1 MTARRHAVSADCV
14 FDGAAVR
21 PHHAVV
27 VEGETIAALM
37 PRREVPG
44 SVSVQA
50 LPDGA
55 WLAPG
60 FIDVQVNGGGDV
72 LFNDDPSPES
82 IAAITAAHRRFG
94 TTSLLPTLITDSLG
108 KMRAAG
114 AAVEA
119 AMAHNP
125 SVLGIHFEGPWLSPE
140 KPGIH
145 DQALIHPPRRDEI
158 ELILGP
164 RSGVTLV
171 TLAPEQVP
179 AGLIA
184 KLASAGVRLSLG
196 HSMAT
201 YAETKAAIA
210 QGVTGFT
217 HLFNAMR
224 PIGAREPGPIVAAL
238 ETPGVWYGM
247 IVDGFHVDP
256 AVLRLALRGAARPM
270 LVTDAMPPV
279 GGSRSNFTLQGRD
292 ITLKEGRCMGLD
304 GTLAGAALDMASA
317 IRNCISVLEL
327 SLTAALRAASSEPAR
342 FLGIADRLGRL
353 SPGYCADMVALDPG
367 TIEVLATWVAGE
379 KTGPAG

>member
-1 MTARRHAVSADCV
+1 MTVSRHAVAADCV

-27 VEGETIAALM
+27 VEGETIVAVL

-44 SVSVQA
+44 SVPVQS
-50 LPDGA
+50 LRDGA

-72 LFNDDPSPES
+72 LFNDDPSPDS

-94 TTSLLPTLITDSLG
+94 TTSLMPTLITDSLG
-108 KMRAAG
+108 RMRAASS
-114 AAVEA
+114 AAEA
-119 AMAHNP
+119 AMARNP
-125 SVLGIHFEGPWLSPE
+125 GVLGIHFEGPWLSPE

-145 DQALIHPPRRDEI
+145 DPAHIRPPRRDEI
-158 ELILGP
+158 ELVLGP
-164 RSGVTLV
+164 RGGVTLM
-171 TLAPEQVP
+171 TLAPERLP

-184 KLASAGVRLSLG
+184 ELASAGVRLSLG

-201 YAETKAAIA
+201 YGETKAALA
-210 QGVTGFT
+210 EGVTGFT

-224 PIGAREPGPIVAAL
+224 QIGAREPGPIVAAL
-238 ETPGVWYGM
+238 ETPGVWYGL

-256 AVLRLALRGAARPM
+256 AVLRLTLRGAARPM

-279 GGSRSNFTLQGRD
+279 GGSRSGFTLQGRD
-292 ITLKEGRCMGLD
+292 ITLKEGRFTGVD

-317 IRNCISVLEL
+317 IRNSVSLL
-327 SLTAALRAASSEPAR
+327 DMPLTAALRAASSEPAR

-353 SPGYCADMVALDPG
+353 SPGCRADMVALDPG
-367 TIEVLATWVAGE
+367 TIEVLDSWVAGQ
-379 KTGPAG
+379 KSG

>member
-1 MTARRHAVSADCV
+1 M
-14 FDGAAVR
+14 
-21 PHHAVV
+21 
-27 VEGETIAALM
+27 
-37 PRREVPG
+37 
-44 SVSVQA
+44 SVQA
-50 LPDGA
+50 LRDGA

-60 FIDVQVNGGGDV
+60 FIDVQVNGGGDM
-72 LFNDDPSPES
+72 LFNDDPSPDS
-82 IAAITAAHRRFG
+82 IAAITAAHRNFG

-119 AMAHNP
+119 ATARNP

-145 DQALIHPPRRDEI
+145 DPAHIRPPRREEI
-158 ELILGP
+158 ELVLGP
-164 RSGVTLV
+164 RGGVTLV

-179 AGLIA
+179 AGLIGELA
-184 KLASAGVRLSLG
+184 KAGLRVSLG

-210 QGVTGFT
+210 EGLTGFT

-238 ETPGVWYGM
+238 ETPGVWYGL

-256 AVLRLALRGAARPM
+256 AVLRMALRSVARLM

-279 GGSRSNFTLQGRD
+279 GGSRPGFTLQGRD
-292 ITLKEGRCMGLD
+292 ITLKEGRCTGQG

-317 IRNCISVLEL
+317 IRNAISMLDMP
-327 SLTAALRAASSEPAR
+327 LTAALRAASSEPAR

-353 SPGYCADMVALDPG
+353 EPGCRADMVALDPG
-367 TIEVLATWVAGE
+367 TIEVLESWVAGQ
-379 KTGPAG
+379 KIG